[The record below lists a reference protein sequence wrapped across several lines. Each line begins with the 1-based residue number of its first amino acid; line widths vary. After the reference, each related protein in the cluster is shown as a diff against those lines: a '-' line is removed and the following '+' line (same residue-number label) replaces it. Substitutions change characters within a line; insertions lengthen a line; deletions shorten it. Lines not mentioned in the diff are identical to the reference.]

1 MALGRKTLQSTRTRL
16 RKVDKVFQYFGYVLL
31 VIYFLYLAVVW
42 STFRHVVQITSV
54 EVEGTHAVSKEAIA
68 ALASESLSNV
78 LLSHIR
84 RDNSFF
90 YPEREMI
97 KRILALS
104 PRIAHVAIDFNR
116 RHVLH
121 VVIIEY
127 TPNFLF
133 CMKSDGGEVDASTT
147 TSINHQP
154 RDCYF
159 ADEDGYVYAEAP
171 EYVGYPFVAII
182 ASTSEQAVT
191 HASPIGTHALSEE
204 EYSHIQGFIDDISRA
219 GLVTHSV
226 TLLPDKD
233 VRIEVG
239 MPWSLLWTTTE
250 DPEGSIR
257 NLSIV
262 LTSIAHSN
270 TKVNSIKEIDLRFG
284 NKIFYR

>member
-16 RKVDKVFQYFGYVLL
+16 RKVDKIFQYVGYALL
-31 VIYFLYLAVVW
+31 IVYFLYLATVW
-42 STFRHVVQITSV
+42 VTFRPLVEITTV
-54 EVEGTHAVSKEAIA
+54 DVEGTHAVSKEAIE
-68 ALASESLSNV
+68 ALVKEPLHGV

-84 RDNSFF
+84 RDNQLF
-90 YPEREMI
+90 YPTKEIRA
-97 KRILALS
+97 RTLSLS
-104 PRIAHVAIDFNR
+104 PRIAHVAIDFDR

-121 VVIIEY
+121 VTIIEY

-133 CMKSDGGEVDASTT
+133 CMSSDDTEVDASST
-147 TSINHQP
+147 INIDHQP

-159 ADEDGYVYAEAP
+159 ADEEGYVYADAP

-204 EYSHIQGFIDDISRA
+204 EYSHIRGFIDDISRA

-226 TLLPDKD
+226 TLLPDQD
-233 VRIEVG
+233 VRIQVG

-250 DPEGSIR
+250 NPEASIR
-257 NLSIV
+257 NLSVV
-262 LTSIAHSN
+262 LTNIAHSD
-270 TKVNSIKEIDLRFG
+270 TKVSSVKEIDLRFG
-284 NKIFYR
+284 NKVFYR